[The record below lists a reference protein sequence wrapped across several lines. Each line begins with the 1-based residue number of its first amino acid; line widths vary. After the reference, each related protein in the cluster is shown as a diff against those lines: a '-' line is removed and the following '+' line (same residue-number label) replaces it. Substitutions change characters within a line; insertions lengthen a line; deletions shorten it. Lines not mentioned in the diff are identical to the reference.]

1 MRKSWISLLILS
13 SACGHIKSE
22 KPATIRDV
30 SIDAEF
36 KAAAEK
42 RLAEL
47 DAQIADLEN
56 QLKNESNNREQVE
69 RELKQAMFLRSW
81 ESIRSIQPCGSKFPN
96 LTLNLG
102 KRVAYSFSN
111 VRNPKAPND
120 PDIPSGPLNPGE
132 YIFAGHSEC
141 PFRIELAF
149 EPIDVIGQTA
159 LNLTTGEVQVQRVC
173 FSNSEQPA
181 TICSTVLGDKRP

>member
-30 SIDAEF
+30 SIDADF

-42 RLAEL
+42 RLAAL
-47 DAQIADLEN
+47 DAQIAELEN
-56 QLKNESNNREQVE
+56 QLKSEENNREQLE
-69 RELKQAMFLRSW
+69 GELKEALFLKSW
-81 ESIRSIQPCGSKFPN
+81 ESIRSIQPCGSRYPN

-102 KRVAYSFSN
+102 KRVTYSFSS

-132 YIFAGHSEC
+132 YIFAGHSDC
-141 PFRIELAF
+141 PFRVEIAM
-149 EPIDVIGQTA
+149 EPIDLVGQSALKLTIGD
-159 LNLTTGEVQVQRVC
+159 VQVARVC
-173 FSNSEQPA
+173 YSNSEQPT
-181 TICSTVLGDKRP
+181 TICSTVLGDKKP